1 MKIEFVG
8 PAEAAEDDGVIY
20 NALVDGK
27 TIRCHFSFE
36 ALQDMDPDNLH
47 GNPLKQFE
55 AHRLILLSAAE
66 AKIQRGLV
74 SGDTVN
80 IYTNDVNVDNL

>member
-8 PAEAAEDDGVIY
+8 PAELAKDGGVTY

-27 TIRCHFSFE
+27 TVVCHFSEE
-36 ALQDMDPDNLH
+36 ALQDLDPDNLH

-66 AKIQRGLV
+66 SKITRGLA
-74 SGDTVN
+74 GDHGVN
-80 IYTNDVNVDNL
+80 VYTNDVDIQP

>member
-8 PAEAAEDDGVIY
+8 PAETAEDDGVIY
-20 NALVDGK
+20 SALVDGK

-36 ALQDMDPDNLH
+36 ALQDVDPDNLH

-66 AKIQRGLV
+66 SKITRGLV

-80 IYTNDVNVDNL
+80 IYTNDVAINKP